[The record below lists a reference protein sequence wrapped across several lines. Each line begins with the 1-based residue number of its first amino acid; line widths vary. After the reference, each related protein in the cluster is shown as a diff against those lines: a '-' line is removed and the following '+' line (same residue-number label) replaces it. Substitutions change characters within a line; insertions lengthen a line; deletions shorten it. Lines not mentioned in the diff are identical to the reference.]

1 MYGKLIIQSTIKVL
15 TGMHIGGSS
24 VFSAIGAV
32 DSPVVRDPYTH
43 LPIIPGSTLKGKMR
57 SLLSRSM
64 NDGERCEITKDPA
77 IIKRLFGSHQPNIIL
92 SRLQFADCFVTRD
105 SVEKFQHVGLTEIK
119 WENAINRITAVANPR
134 QIERVL
140 PGVSFACSIAY
151 TVEVENDSELED
163 DLSALAQAMKLLQ
176 MDYLGGHGTR
186 GSGRVSVENIKVID
200 PENILPER
208 INKLQSIFEDAEKY
222 ELLHL

>member
-32 DSPVVRDPYTH
+32 DSPVIRDPYTH
-43 LPIIPGSTLKGKMR
+43 LPIIPGSSLKGKMR

-64 NDGERCEITKDPA
+64 NEGKRCEITEDPA
-77 IIKRLFGSHQPNIIL
+77 IIKRLFGSHQPDIIL

-119 WENAINRITAVANPR
+119 WENAISRITAVANPR

-151 TVEVENDSELED
+151 TVELENDLID

-186 GSGRVSVENIKVID
+186 GSGRVSIESIKVTD
-200 PENILPER
+200 PENILPEW
-208 INKLQSIFEDAEKY
+208 INELQSIFEDAEKY